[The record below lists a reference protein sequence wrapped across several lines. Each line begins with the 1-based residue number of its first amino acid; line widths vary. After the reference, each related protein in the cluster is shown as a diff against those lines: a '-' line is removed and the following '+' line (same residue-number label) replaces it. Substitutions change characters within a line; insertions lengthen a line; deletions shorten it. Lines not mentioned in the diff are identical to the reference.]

1 MRVIHPEQQ
10 FNPKLAS
17 SIVFIFLIAFFVQM
31 GTYTVQSGSV
41 GVISLFGRYS
51 DEVKEPG
58 LHFQFPLIQRVQL
71 VDTKMQTANYQGDDD
86 LPDHDGLINKP
97 KIVVLDSKN
106 LNIGVEITVQFSPDG
121 QRATEILKRYGH
133 NYFEKLINPNIRD
146 IVRDVAGQYQAE
158 DIAVKRSL
166 IGDEI
171 QQQLR
176 RKLEAAPF
184 ILEDV
189 QIRGIELPQIVRN
202 KIEEVQLAKQE
213 EQRLAMIE
221 KQAKKNQEI
230 KSIEADTKLIEVTVQ
245 AKADAE
251 KKKIEA
257 DAKAYQISTEANAT
271 AFANQEIAKS
281 LNAALIRYEAVKKW
295 NGKYP
300 KMMVGEQ
307 SNLGLLMEVP
317 KADEK

>member
-1 MRVIHPEQQ
+1 MRVVHPQAQ
-10 FNPKLAS
+10 FNPKLTS
-17 SIVFIFLIAFFVQM
+17 SIILVFFIALMVQM
-31 GTYTVQSGSV
+31 GTYTVESGYV

-58 LHFQFPLIQRVQL
+58 LHFQFPFIQNVQL
-71 VDTKMQTANYQGDDD
+71 VDTKMQTANYQGDHD
-86 LPDHDGLINKP
+86 LPDHEGLINKP

-121 QRATEILKRYGH
+121 ARATEILKRYGH

-171 QQQLR
+171 QHQLR
-176 RKLEAAPF
+176 KKLENVPF

-189 QIRGIELPQIVRN
+189 QIRGIELPVIVRN

-230 KSIEADTKLIEVTVQ
+230 KTIEADTKLIEVTVQ

-257 DAKAYQISTEANAT
+257 DAKAYQIEREASAT
-271 AFANQEIAKS
+271 ALANQEIAKS
-281 LNAALIRYEAVKKW
+281 VTPSLIRYEAVKKW
-295 NGKYP
+295 NGQYP
-300 KMMVGEQ
+300 KMMVGEK

-317 KADEK
+317 KLEEK